1 MIPPGQACQRGRRTE
16 VTQFIPV
23 TIVATGAT
31 ERINVALIG
40 RYFTTQFDSVAQMPG
55 TTPPPPSTTIYLIGG
70 TELYVS
76 ETLAAVDALIGDAAK
91 TAIISAG

>member
-1 MIPPGQACQRGRRTE
+1 
-16 VTQFIPV
+16 
-23 TIVATGAT
+23 
-31 ERINVALIG
+31 
-40 RYFTTQFDSVAQMPG
+40 MPG
-55 TTPPPPSTTIYLIGG
+55 TTPPPPSTTIYLVGG